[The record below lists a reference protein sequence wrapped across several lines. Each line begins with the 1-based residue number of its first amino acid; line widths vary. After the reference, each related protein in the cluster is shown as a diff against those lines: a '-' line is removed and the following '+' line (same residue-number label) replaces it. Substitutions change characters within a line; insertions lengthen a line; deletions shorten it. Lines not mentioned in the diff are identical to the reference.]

1 MRHDYLDLVVVDTQF
16 GKRLFMAPA
25 WSYFKPG
32 DRVKVD
38 TRAGAVEGT
47 VLGSKTE
54 DANDLD
60 FYFSLTDATKPLKR
74 VIAKIIES
82 ELSYDAYDVCET
94 ENDCEE
100 DEA

>member
-1 MRHDYLDLVVVDTQF
+1 MSRDYLDLVVVDTQF
-16 GKRLFMAPA
+16 GKRLFRAPA

-38 TRAGAVEGT
+38 TRAGAVVGT
-47 VLGSKTE
+47 VLDSKTE
-54 DANDLD
+54 VVNDLD
-60 FYFSLTDATKPLKR
+60 FYFSCTDATKPLKR

-82 ELSYDAYDVCET
+82 ELNYDAYDDCEN
-94 ENDCEE
+94 ENEE